1 MNLSKVV
8 AQAPKRSPTPHDKAR
23 HGANYAASS
32 SKAVPSTVDS
42 VAHSK
47 SGGHMSPPP
56 NPDGSLS
63 SGDPPPAP
71 APPAT
76 VQPKGIPVPTYRPSA
91 PYQGGIGSAFAST
104 SRGNPNPL
112 TSGLGG
118 RPPTLTMS
126 FPSAMAYSN
135 LSPSN
140 FAGQPPPP
148 LARVGPPGVVPGV
161 NGGNGSGMFEFSE
174 FAPQPWQVPALTRPG
189 GAPVIPGV
197 GVGSQGAPSTLETTD
212 DLVRYLEHRTRLSSA
227 AGQNSDTDFM

>member
-8 AQAPKRSPTPHDKAR
+8 AQAPKRSPAPHDKAH
-23 HGANYAASS
+23 HGASFVTSSS
-32 SKAVPSTVDS
+32 SKSSMPAIDNVVR
-42 VAHSK
+42 SK
-47 SGGHMSPPP
+47 SGGLMSPPP
-56 NPDGSLS
+56 NPNGSQPS
-63 SGDPPPAP
+63 EDHSP
-71 APPAT
+71 APPAA
-76 VQPKGIPVPTYRPSA
+76 VQPKGTPVPTYRPSA

-118 RPPTLTMS
+118 RPPTLTMT

-140 FAGQPPPP
+140 FAGQPPP
-148 LARVGPPGVVPGV
+148 LARAAPPGVS
-161 NGGNGSGMFEFSE
+161 GNSTSVMFEFSE

-189 GAPVIPGV
+189 GAPVIPGR
-197 GVGSQGAPSTLETTD
+197 GPGPQGAPATLETTD

-227 AGQNSDTDFM
+227 GQNNDSDFM

>member
-8 AQAPKRSPTPHDKAR
+8 AQAPKRSPTPHDKA
-23 HGANYAASS
+23 HQGSAYATSS
-32 SKAVPSTVDS
+32 NSKASTPAIDRS
-42 VAHSK
+42 RS
-47 SGGHMSPPP
+47 SGRMSPPP
-56 NPDGSLS
+56 NPDGSQ
-63 SGDPPPAP
+63 PPVEPSP
-71 APPAT
+71 IPPTA

-140 FAGQPPPP
+140 FAGQPPP
-148 LARVGPPGVVPGV
+148 LARATPPGVVPGV
-161 NGGNGSGMFEFSE
+161 SNNGNSVMFEFSE

-189 GAPVIPGV
+189 GAPVIPGGGPGRQ
-197 GVGSQGAPSTLETTD
+197 GVPATLETTD
-212 DLVRYLEHRTRLSSA
+212 DLVRYLEHRTRISSA
-227 AGQNSDTDFM
+227 AGQSNDSDFM